1 MLSQVECKKADK
13 GKTEEVKATTTLTD
27 GTIYLKAKFS
37 TDATEKKAFA
47 DKGDRV
53 VTCDFYYS
61 LDGKKFQKLGEPFRV
76 REGQWIGAKMGTF
89 CTRPY
94 MVTNDG
100 GWVDVDWFR
109 VTKK

>member
-13 GKTEEVKATTTLTD
+13 GKSEEVKGSTPLTD
-27 GTIYLKAKFS
+27 GTVYLKATFK

-53 VTCDFYYS
+53 VTCEFSYS
-61 LDGKKFQKLGEPFRV
+61 TDGKKYQKLGTSFRV

-89 CTRPY
+89 CTRPH

-109 VTKK
+109 VTKR